1 MRIGLD
7 VMGGDHGPEITI
19 RGAIQASQELSSNI
33 KIVLIGNQSIIEQG
47 LKNGHADLS
56 RFDMVHSEEEIGMGD
71 NPFKAFT
78 QKPESSIVKGFK
90 LLKSDKIDGF
100 TSAGSTGAMLIGAM
114 QVVKS
119 IPGVIRP
126 CIAVSIPNKSDIP
139 TVLVDAGLNPD
150 CRPDVLYQYAILGSL
165 YAECMYGKSKPKVG
179 LLNIGSEEEKG
190 NLLVKS
196 TYQTM
201 IGTTDFNF
209 AGNIEGYD
217 IFDSD
222 KAQVIVCD
230 GFVGN
235 VALKM
240 IEAFHSLIK
249 MQNIQDTFFD
259 KFNSEIYG
267 GIPVLGIN
275 SPVIIGHGHSTE
287 LAVKNMVLQAKEVIE
302 VNLCDKIKQA
312 FNND

>member
-7 VMGGDHGPEITI
+7 VMGGDNGPEINI
-19 RGAIQASQELSSNI
+19 QGAIQAIQELSSEI
-33 KIVLIGNQSIIEQG
+33 KIVLIGNQSVIEKG
-47 LKNGHADLS
+47 LKNSHSDLS
-56 RFDMVHSEEEIGMGD
+56 RFDIIHSPEEIGMGD

-90 LLKSDKIDGF
+90 LLKTQEIDGF
-100 TSAGSTGAMLIGAM
+100 TSAGNTGAMLIGAM

-126 CIAVSIPNKSDIP
+126 CIAVSIPNKSDTP

-150 CRPDVLYQYAILGSL
+150 CRPDVLYQYALLGSL
-165 YAECMYGKSKPKVG
+165 YAEYIYGKNEPKVG

-201 IGTTDFNF
+201 AGTNDFNF

-222 KAQVIVCD
+222 KVQVIVCD

-240 IEAFHSLIK
+240 IEAFYALIK
-249 MQNIQDTFFD
+249 TQDVKDPFFD
-259 KFNSEIYG
+259 RFNAELYG

-275 SPVIIGHGHSTE
+275 SPVIIGHGHSTSM
-287 LAVKNMVLQAKEVIE
+287 AVKNMVLQVKEVIE
-302 VNLCDKIKQA
+302 VNLCGKIKQA

>member
-7 VMGGDHGPEITI
+7 VMGGDFAPEVTI
-19 RGAIQASQELSSNI
+19 QGAVIATQELSSDI
-33 KIVLIGNQSIIEQG
+33 RIVLLGNQYIIEQG
-47 LKNGHADLS
+47 LKNAGADSS
-56 RFDMVHSEEEIGMGD
+56 RYDIIHTEEEIAMGD

-78 QKPESSIVKGFK
+78 QKHDSSIVKGYK
-90 LLKSDKIDGF
+90 LLKSGQIDGF
-100 TSAGSTGAMLIGAM
+100 TSAGNTGAMLIGAM

-119 IPGVIRP
+119 VPGVIRP
-126 CIAVSIPNKSDIP
+126 CIAVSIPNKTDIP
-139 TVLVDAGLNPD
+139 TIMVDAGINPD

-165 YAECMYGKSKPKVG
+165 YAEYIYGTDKPRIG

-196 TYQTM
+196 TFQSM
-201 IGTTDFNF
+201 LGTTDFNF
-209 AGNIEGYD
+209 VGNIEGND
-217 IFDSD
+217 VFDSD

-235 VALKM
+235 VVLKM
-240 IEAFHSLIK
+240 IEAFYSLLKI
-249 MQNIQDTFFD
+249 QNVHNPFFD
-259 KFNSEIYG
+259 KFNPEIYG
-267 GIPVLGIN
+267 GIPILGIN
-275 SPVIIGHGHSTE
+275 APVIIGHGNSTPI
-287 LAVKNMVLQAKEVIE
+287 AIKNMILQVKEVID